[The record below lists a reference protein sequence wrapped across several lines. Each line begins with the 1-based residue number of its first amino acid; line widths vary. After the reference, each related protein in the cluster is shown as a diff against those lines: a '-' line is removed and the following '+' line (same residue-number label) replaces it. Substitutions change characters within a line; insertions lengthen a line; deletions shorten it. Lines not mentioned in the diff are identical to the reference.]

1 MFGYQDD
8 KGGRRGIWM
17 EGEVYYEEQ
26 KRKGGEIRYH
36 FPHPSRL
43 TIKTSSSFPFCMTQL
58 LDDMDVIKKVDA
70 SDMLGIIR
78 NFPEQIEEAIK
89 IAKEVDIETFN
100 PYQIVIAGVGGSA
113 IGGDILASWLFKRID
128 IPIFTNRA
136 YKLPSFV
143 GKYTLLFTV
152 SYSGNTEETLSL
164 FEEGIKKQCK
174 IIAITSGGKLEKR
187 CKEENVKLIAIPPG
201 KPPRAAVA
209 YLLMPIV
216 VVLKKLGIYE
226 PDKEVKVA
234 IENLKVL
241 RKKLVPES
249 TTENNPAKQIAL
261 QLHGETPIIYG
272 SALFNAIAR
281 RWQTQLNENAK
292 VLAWYGTF
300 PEMNHNEIE
309 AWVNDKN
316 SKSFAAVLLRDDFQ
330 QESQVQ
336 KRVKLT
342 KRSIL
347 QKYAKK
353 VVEVV
358 AEGRE
363 EKDYLA
369 RMLYSMYLGD
379 FVSIYLAI
387 LRGIDP
393 TPVKAIASFKNELAG
408 L

>member
-1 MFGYQDD
+1 MD
-8 KGGRRGIWM
+8 GGNKF
-17 EGEVYYEEQ
+17 YFEEQ
-26 KRKGGEIRYH
+26 RSQGGEIRYH
-36 FPHPSRL
+36 FPNPSRL
-43 TIKTSSSFPFCMTQL
+43 TIKTSSPFPFYMPQI
-58 LDDMDVIKKVDA
+58 LDDMDAIKNLDA
-70 SDMLGIIR
+70 SDMLGFIQ
-78 NFPEQIEEAIK
+78 NFPEQIEEAVK
-89 IAKEVDIETFN
+89 IAKEIEIETFK

-113 IGGDILASWLFKRID
+113 IGGDILASWLFKRIE

-143 GKYTLLFTV
+143 GKNTLLFAV

-174 IIAITSGGKLEKR
+174 VIAITSGGKLEKR
-187 CKEENVKLIAIPPG
+187 CKEENVKLISIPPG

-209 YLLMPIV
+209 YLFIPIV

-226 PDKEVKVA
+226 PDREVKVA
-234 IENLKVL
+234 IENLKGL

-249 TTENNPAKQIAL
+249 STENNPAKQIAL
-261 QLHGETPIIYG
+261 RLQGETPIIYG
-272 SALFNAIAR
+272 LAIFNAIAR

-292 VLAWYGTF
+292 VLAWYGAF

-330 QESQVQ
+330 HESRLQ

-342 KRSIL
+342 KSMIL
-347 QKYAKK
+347 QKHAKK
-353 VVEVV
+353 VIEVV
-358 AEGRE
+358 AEGGE

-393 TPVKAIASFKNELAG
+393 TPVKAIASFKKELAG
-408 L
+408 F